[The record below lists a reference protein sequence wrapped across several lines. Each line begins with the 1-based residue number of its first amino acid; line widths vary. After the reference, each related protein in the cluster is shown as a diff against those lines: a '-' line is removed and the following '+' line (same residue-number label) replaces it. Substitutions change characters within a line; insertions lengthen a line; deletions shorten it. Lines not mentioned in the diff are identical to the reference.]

1 MKLAREIFK
10 VLLGKRL
17 PNLDGE
23 LTTDGNDSVINITRD
38 DFGIP
43 YIKAASTSDGWYGL
57 GFCQGQDRSFQLEL
71 SQRIA
76 TGTLSEVIG
85 PEALPIDR
93 ISRRIGFHRSSV
105 TQFNNLDSETQKQ
118 VQIANKGLINK
129 LNGYSYL
136 LKHTKPSRKA

>member
-43 YIKAASTSDGWYGL
+43 YIKAASVADGWYGL

-76 TGTLSEVIG
+76 TAGS
-85 PEALPIDR
+85 
-93 ISRRIGFHRSSV
+93 
-105 TQFNNLDSETQKQ
+105 N
-118 VQIANKGLINK
+118 
-129 LNGYSYL
+129 
-136 LKHTKPSRKA
+136 TK